1 MLHTFETKDRN
12 ELDEFM
18 NLAKPDIYHFYERPD
33 PVTLDTIYGV
43 KWCEIRRDRGMTANQ
58 ILRAFDEMRTAKKIS
73 RDDIL
78 DAVGISHSTLYAYL
92 NGNTGQLDRIIKMLD
107 MVGLELV
114 VRQKGE
120 TK

>member
-1 MLHTFETKDRN
+1 MLHTFETKERS

-18 NLAKPDIYHFYERPD
+18 NLAKPDIFHFYERLD
-33 PVTLDTIYGV
+33 PVTFDTIYGV
-43 KWCEIRRDRGMTANQ
+43 WWYIVRGDQGMTANQ

-78 DAVGISHSTLYAYL
+78 DTVGISHSTLYAYL